1 MAVNLSTVVAV
12 LAVYMV
18 AVAIIG
24 YIGWKRTDNTPE
36 DYYLGDRNLGVFVL
50 TGTVLATWFSTFAFL
65 GGPGFFYSSGAG
77 WLFFGLFNITGP
89 LLIWVIGSRFWLL
102 GQRFDHVTPSDLL
115 AEFYEGDDV
124 VRILTALIG
133 IFALIPYATIQLSG
147 VGKALVGLT
156 GGSAPYWAGVVI
168 LTAMVAGYIY
178 IGGLRAVAWTD
189 VIQGF
194 IFIGFLLLTSWFVID
209 WAGGLGAG
217 FSAALEASPE
227 KWTYQDNNPGAWY
240 TGALVW
246 TMAWVFI
253 PHMWQRM
260 LMAKNPRVIA
270 KTAAIS
276 GTISLWAITFLGLI
290 IGGIGAGLIP
300 TLPEGQSADAIVPIL
315 YSEFFPAGGVLLTVA
330 AFAAAMSTMGSQI
343 LTSSSLFV
351 HDIVNRGL
359 DVELSEE
366 RESRIGRIF
375 IVVFAVVVLAFAMS
389 PAGRRAIVPLA
400 SDGVALALLFI
411 PPTLGLLF
419 WEEASQ
425 AGARW
430 SLLIGFV
437 FMQAGIWTS
446 FGNLFPYFGAPAWG
460 LALTAVVYY
469 GVSKMSDP
477 VPREIQDEY
486 RAVLHKGMSI
496 REEPEARVGAPADD

>member
-1 MAVNLSTVVAV
+1 MAVTLSTIVGV

-18 AVAIIG
+18 AVAVIG
-24 YIGWKRTDNTPE
+24 YYGWKRTGNTPE
-36 DYYLGDRNLGVFVL
+36 DYYLGDRDLGVLVL

-77 WLFFGLFNITGP
+77 WLYFGLFNITGP
-89 LLIWVIGSRFWLL
+89 LLIWVIGTRFWLL

-115 AEFYEGDDV
+115 ADFYEGDDV
-124 VRILTALIG
+124 IRILTAIIG
-133 IFALIPYATIQLSG
+133 ISALIPYATIQLSG
-147 VGKALVGLT
+147 VGKALVGIT
-156 GGSAPYWAGVVI
+156 GGRAPYWAGVLI
-168 LTAMVAGYIY
+168 LAAMVAAYIY

-194 IFIGFLLLTSWFVID
+194 IFIAFLLITSWLVVD
-209 WAGGLGAG
+209 WAGGLSAG
-217 FSAALEASPE
+217 FASTLEAAPE
-227 KWTYQDNNPGAWY
+227 KWTYQGDNPGAWY

-246 TMAWVFI
+246 TMAWVFL

-260 LMAKNPRVIA
+260 LMARNPRVIA
-270 KTAAIS
+270 KTAALS
-276 GTISLWAITFLGLI
+276 GTLSLWTITFMGLV

-300 TLPEGQSADAIVPIL
+300 TLPDGQSADAIVPIL

-351 HDIVNRGL
+351 HDIITRGL

-375 IVVFAVVVLAFAMS
+375 IAVFAIVILAFAMS
-389 PAGRRAIVPLA
+389 PAGRQAIVPLA
-400 SDGVALALLFI
+400 SDGVALGLLFL

-419 WEEASQ
+419 WDEASQ
-425 AGARW
+425 TGARW

-437 FMQAGIWTS
+437 FMQAAIWTP
-446 FGNLFPYFGAPAWG
+446 FGDIFPYFGAPAWG

-469 GVSKMSDP
+469 GLSKVSES
-477 VPREIQDEY
+477 VPHEIQNEY
-486 RAVLHKGMSI
+486 RVVLRQGMSI
-496 REEPEARVGAPADD
+496 DQKPETEIGSPADD